1 MFSQA
6 AFPDLLTVLLVRPDL
21 HPPLPKALCPPCET
35 GVLLPCGCRACE
47 LCPACG
53 IPMADHVSVS
63 WTITSDHRQL
73 SQRPRVQNQAVC
85 RAALPPKARAG
96 SARLVQRLLAD
107 WRFLVSLGLWTHH
120 AHRCLCHRRALL
132 CICVFTVGLTLL
144 VPGADLTVKPPCR
157 PLTDAQKT
165 GMGQEAGGGRAGAL
179 TCVALSKS
187 LPPRQRLLHLP
198 LLPGASAWEDSSR
211 GCGCRNSWQSA
222 REMGIQLGVPWSGPS
237 LPPSVPGPGRP
248 AGGPLF
254 PRTRGALWTRRQAG
268 GRGGRPH
275 SPTPGRDL
283 VGRTVPWKG

>member
-6 AFPDLLTVLLVRPDL
+6 AFPDLLTVLLVRPAL
-21 HPPLPKALCPPCET
+21 HLPLPKALCPPCET

-53 IPMADHVSVS
+53 IPMAHHVSVS

-85 RAALPPKARAG
+85 RAALSPKARAG

-120 AHRCLCHRRALL
+120 AHCCLCHRRALL
-132 CICVFTVGLTLL
+132 CVCVFTVGLTLL

-165 GMGQEAGGGRAGAL
+165 GMGQEAGEG
-179 TCVALSKS
+179 
-187 LPPRQRLLHLP
+187 Q
-198 LLPGASAWEDSSR
+198 
-211 GCGCRNSWQSA
+211 
-222 REMGIQLGVPWSGPS
+222 
-237 LPPSVPGPGRP
+237 
-248 AGGPLF
+248 
-254 PRTRGALWTRRQAG
+254 
-268 GRGGRPH
+268 GRGTDLRGFEQVTSPEATTSPPAPAPRGLCLGRQLQ
-275 SPTPGRDL
+275 RVWL
-283 VGRTVPWKG
+283 QELLAEC